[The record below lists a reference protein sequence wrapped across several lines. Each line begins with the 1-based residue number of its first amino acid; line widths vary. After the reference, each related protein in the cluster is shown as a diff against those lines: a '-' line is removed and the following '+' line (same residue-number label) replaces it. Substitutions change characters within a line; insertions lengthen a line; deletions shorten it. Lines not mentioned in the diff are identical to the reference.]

1 MKKRAPNPATEQAS
15 RRLAFSVQEAA
26 KAIGISRSS
35 IYLEIGQRRLRVRKI
50 GRRSVISEADLKAWF
65 DALKEN
71 GTALHAKLGE
81 LLGLDVTPTIPVDEA
96 VMFVCS
102 RLESTVERIAAGKE
116 RGCVGEI

>member
-65 DALKEN
+65 DALPEA
-71 GTALHAKLGE
+71 GACQPTT
-81 LLGLDVTPTIPVDEA
+81 TPSA
-96 VMFVCS
+96 
-102 RLESTVERIAAGKE
+102 
-116 RGCVGEI
+116 